1 MHRPQGAGLLRALEE
16 QQEGLYTG
24 RDRSEWAPVEM
35 LRSGKGMGLTRRVMK
50 TTVKMLVFIL
60 TQARKARGAKEQS
73 VQVSILEE
81 SLSWLCGDST
91 VPYFNY
97 KIEFKL

>member
-1 MHRPQGAGLLRALEE
+1 
-16 QQEGLYTG
+16 
-24 RDRSEWAPVEM
+24 
-35 LRSGKGMGLTRRVMK
+35 MK

-81 SLSWLCGDST
+81 SLLWLCGDST